1 MRPQATA
8 KHSTMAMLA
17 LLAWWRAFS
26 IVVLS
31 LALALFPPA
40 AAAKKAEMRG
50 IGQYTIPP
58 WFKTSFLDLKDDAA
72 EAGATD
78 KRLLVYFG
86 QDGCPYCAALF
97 NTNFSQPAIADYT
110 RRHFDAVDINMW
122 GDRPV
127 TDFSGE
133 TLGEK
138 EFAAKHKVWFTPTIL
153 FFDAGGKQV
162 LRLNGYYPP
171 RQFLAA
177 LQYVAEK
184 REGAEP
190 FAAYLARVAPR
201 AAAATPLHRQPF
213 FESPPFDLR
222 SAQGKPTV
230 VFFEQPDCL
239 GCDELH
245 QTILNRPETRAQLKR
260 LRAIQLDRWGDTPV
274 LTPAG
279 ERLTARAWADRLN
292 VAYVP
297 TAVFFDQG
305 KEVMR
310 IEAMLKSFH
319 VQSVMDYVAS
329 GAYRREPSFQRFI
342 QQRADRLR
350 EQGVVVDLWQ

>member
-1 MRPQATA
+1 
-8 KHSTMAMLA
+8 MARITLPAAHA
-17 LLAWWRAFS
+17 LILF
-26 IVVLS
+26 IGLS
-31 LALALFPPA
+31 LGFAPA
-40 AAAKKAEMRG
+40 GAQAKKAEIRG
-50 IGQYTIPP
+50 IGEYTIPS
-58 WFKTSFLDLKDDAA
+58 WFKTSFLDLKEDAA
-72 EAGATD
+72 EAGSQG

-97 NTNFSQPAIADYT
+97 NDNFSQKHIVDFART
-110 RRHFDAVDINMW
+110 HFDAIDLNLW

-153 FFDAGGKQV
+153 FFDENGKQV
-162 LRLNGYYPP
+162 VRINGYYPP

-177 LQYVAEK
+177 LQYVAER
-184 REGAEP
+184 RETAEP
-190 FAAYLARVAPR
+190 LSAYMARVAPKSADGG
-201 AAAATPLHRQPF
+201 AALHAQTF
-213 FESPPFDLR
+213 FEKPPYDLR
-222 SAQGKPTV
+222 GRTSRKPLA
-230 VFFEQPDCL
+230 VFFEQKDCA
-239 GCDELH
+239 GCDEIHGMTFKQPATLE
-245 QTILNRPETRAQLKR
+245 QIKR
-260 LRAIQLDRWGDTPV
+260 LRMIQLDRWGDTPV
-274 LTPAG
+274 VTPDGA
-279 ERLTARAWADRLN
+279 RLTAREWADRLN

-329 GAYRREPSFQRFI
+329 GAYKREPSFQRFI
-342 QQRADRLR
+342 QARADHLR
-350 EQGVVVDLWQ
+350 EQGVVVDLWE